1 MGSPLRH
8 RGELTLT
15 TTGSLGMDYA
25 MKRKLIE
32 KRREIVQRASKAVH
46 GKMSATSTSIFTN
59 KKSFNFNDV
68 IRAEKENQQ
77 RN

>member
-1 MGSPLRH
+1 
-8 RGELTLT
+8 
-15 TTGSLGMDYA
+15 MDYA

-32 KRREIVQRASKAVH
+32 KRREIVQRASKVVTH

-68 IRAEKENQQ
+68 IRAEKESL
-77 RN
+77 